1 MCVTNIHD
9 MEGGFCGVYIPSI
22 KCKADLMKYCLEATS
37 RKNKNGYV
45 IHDLTKA
52 KKLYD
57 FVTAEVSLPDVEAP
71 AGNELYG
78 ALAQIL
84 QTKL

>member
-1 MCVTNIHD
+1 

-22 KCKADLMKYCLEATS
+22 KCKADLMKYCLEVTS

-57 FVTAEVSLPDVEAP
+57 FVTSEVNLPDIEAP
-71 AGNELYG
+71 AGKELYG
-78 ALAQIL
+78 ALAQVL
-84 QTKL
+84 ESKL